1 MWYCEQLTRTGTWA
15 PSAWADRPTEKTPS
29 GRKIQ
34 IRNVNAVPEPMAH
47 FSLEALEFHF
57 NPDKERPQLKRF
69 YVSMTWDDWPEG
81 GSYGTV
87 VKAMDHEE
95 AQMLCRREMAASRI
109 ESYDADDPDRDSISI
124 ESLVF
129 AYEFEWALVD
139 CFELDQFIQHHT
151 QKDT

>member
-1 MWYCEQLTRTGTWA
+1 MWYCEQLTTTGNWA

-34 IRNVNAVPEPMAH
+34 IRNVNEVPDPMAH

-69 YVSMTWDDWPEG
+69 YVSMTWHDWPEG

-87 VKAMDHEE
+87 IKAMNHEE
-95 AQMLCRREMAASRI
+95 AKTLCRREMA
-109 ESYDADDPDRDSISI
+109 ESLSYECDESI
-124 ESLVF
+124 EELMENEGCKWCV
-129 AYEFEWALVD
+129 VD
-139 CFELDQFIQHHT
+139 CFELDQFILNHT
-151 QKDT
+151 QKEI